1 MLALLSLLVIFVQS
15 ELKQL
20 FMMTKTILY
29 VVMAMMPWTSF
40 AQKES
45 PAVQQPTTV
54 APQVKAVAQPSLHF
68 AYFSFL
74 EVFHTMPGY
83 ALAKHN
89 MDDLRMKYDAETKRA
104 EDEFNSKYEEFLD
117 GQRSF
122 APSILEKRQAEL
134 RELMAKN
141 MAFKAESERLL
152 KQAEEEAYAPLKKQ
166 IKDVIQKIGKAKGFA
181 FVLNVDGD
189 SLPYVDAA
197 MGEDITELIKEN
209 LR

>member
-1 MLALLSLLVIFVQS
+1 
-15 ELKQL
+15 
-20 FMMTKTILY
+20 MMTKTILY
-29 VVMAMMPWTSF
+29 VAMAMMPWTSF

-54 APQVKAVAQPSLHF
+54 APQVKTVAQTSLHF

-83 ALAKHN
+83 VLAKHN
-89 MDDLRMKYDAETKRA
+89 MDDLRMKYNAETKRA

-197 MGEDITELIKEN
+197 TGEDITELIKEN